1 MHQQL
6 LLLRVPMCAA
16 SIQWFTHLH
25 TCARAPTHNI
35 FLYYKKGLSA
45 QAAAQRIVLLLTKE
59 RSGGDSRDGA
69 AALGDYEADVRLVK
83 TLPATLKAAAFVW
96 RTTVKG
102 SGGAQVLAL
111 LTLLVSS
118 WAVITECMFTK
129 DVDDYAVRAKQFAQ
143 AGRDA
148 AAAWA
153 TLYGEHAPE
162 LNSLLSGG
170 DPSLQTILYHGWA
183 VSAALAVQKSTLV
196 EDFLISFDAGGGDG
210 ARSARENNADA
221 NDPAAPAVPLLPPQ
235 HGDWSIIHGLQK
247 AGHLNGK
254 LSLVVLSPTVHQERC
269 SVAIDSPA
277 LTVEA
282 WMRSLVGLEVI
293 KLAQRKLIKP
303 KNLGSL
309 NSNPLLPLSHSPPPR
324 PLHPSSFFYLY
335 F

>member
-16 SIQWFTHLH
+16 FIQWFTHLH

-303 KNLGSL
+303 K
-309 NSNPLLPLSHSPPPR
+309 
-324 PLHPSSFFYLY
+324 
-335 F
+335 